1 MSLKDQALSAS
12 FAAKMCKFQRLDRSL
27 AREAEVAHNTA
38 SGLAKVT
45 RNLFLG
51 CDQPLKNVLA
61 TIENVREVHER
72 YSVPWFPARAIKISA
87 YPIHRD
93 RTKDAINRFDVALQE
108 FHDAFPSMVERGL
121 VNSNGLADRSEYGLQ
136 SDIYDNF
143 SVTITYGQL
152 TDASDWLKTT
162 LLTPEEANELVK
174 QSQASEQQLLSGV
187 SDKIKD
193 QLASVLKAAR
203 DNLSKKTNG
212 QALPLKQRFNTSWLT
227 NLQQL
232 AEMLPAFNLM
242 NDPTIPAMLTDL
254 APILKHTTDT
264 MKTSAHAQAEAATR
278 LETFIVTYDQ
288 WLNS

>member
-1 MSLKDQALSAS
+1 MSLKDQALSVT
-12 FAAKMCKFQRLDRSL
+12 FAAKMGKFQRLDHNL
-27 AREAEVAHNTA
+27 AREAEVAHNTT

-51 CDQPLKNVLA
+51 CDQPLKNVLSL
-61 TIENVREVHER
+61 IENVREVHER
-72 YSVPWFPARAIKISA
+72 FTVPWFPARALKISA

-93 RTKDAINRFDVALQE
+93 RTRDAINRFDVGLQQ
-108 FHDAFPSMVERGL
+108 FHDAFPSMVERGI
-121 VNSNGLADRSEYGLQ
+121 VNSNGLATRDEYGLQ
-136 SDIYDNF
+136 SDIYNNF

-203 DNLSKKTNG
+203 DNLSKRTAPAPG
-212 QALPLKQRFNTSWLT
+212 VKQRFNTSWLV

-242 NDPTIPAMLTDL
+242 NDPTIPAMLCDL
-254 APILKHTTDT
+254 QPILKHSTDT
-264 MKTSAHAQAEAATR
+264 MKTSALAQAEASAC
-278 LETFIVTYDQ
+278 LETFIVTYDA

>member
-72 YSVPWFPARAIKISA
+72 YSVPWFPARAIKITA

-93 RTKDAINRFDVALQE
+93 RTKDAINKFDVALQE

-136 SDIYDNF
+136 TDIYDNF

-162 LLTPEEANELVK
+162 LITPEEAAELVK

-203 DNLSKKTNG
+203 ENLSKRTAP
-212 QALPLKQRFNTSWLT
+212 QAGVKQRFNTSWLT

-264 MKTSAHAQAEAATR
+264 MKTSALAQADAATCI
-278 LETFIVTYDQ
+278 ETFIVTYDA